1 MRLTAGKQGM
11 NIDPN
16 ENLGYWLFYS
26 HHRVANTFGEALK
39 RCCQEQNKPYAGT
52 APQWGVLILLAET
65 DGLTIGAISQ
75 KRRVDAPT
83 ITGIV
88 SRLEQS
94 GLLERRHDRQDR
106 RVVKVY
112 LTAEG
117 QDKVPYLIHTTETFY
132 EVMVQGLS
140 EEDQRDLLLKI
151 KCVIANV
158 SSIGLD
164 EEEVKMKE
172 GVI

>member
-1 MRLTAGKQGM
+1 M
-11 NIDPN
+11 NIDAN
-16 ENLGYWLFYS
+16 ENLGYWLFYA

-39 RCCQEQNKPYAGT
+39 RCCQEQNKLYTVT
-52 APQWGVLILLAET
+52 APQWGVLILLTET

-83 ITGIV
+83 MTGIV

-94 GLLERRHDRQDR
+94 GLVERRHDRQDR

-117 QDKVPYLIHTTETFY
+117 QDIIPYLMQAAETFN

-140 EEDQRDLLLKI
+140 QEEQRDLLRKI
-151 KCVIANV
+151 KYVIANV
-158 SSIGLD
+158 SNVGLD
-164 EEEVKMKE
+164 EDEVKRSLCNE
-172 GVI
+172 RE